1 MDFKLEKVKLNIDK
15 NRSKY
20 EINYE
25 YKKKIKELFG
35 QFCSEIKN
43 YLKKYMGDDVDT
55 KSVDDIQ
62 EDYNNFFEDSN
73 YKLKFEYVKKYT
85 FKKDEKNYY
94 NKAELVKNDFKILRD
109 EIDESLC
116 SKEDKVK
123 FIIVEILLNIFKDLE
138 DYIQINSCL
147 TPKQFYNYNYF
158 IDSQPRCCFC
168 GQLLECSIKEDK
180 NNKKKRE
187 EYIHADIEHIIP
199 KDQFPQFAL
208 HPENWAPC
216 CKECNL
222 GEKRTTFFKGDS
234 SQEKIDKYKVA
245 IKALGLEYNKLHPL
259 KLWNNYKITYNNS
272 LKIEINNNLSEEAK
286 KFLSFYGIKH
296 RIETMA
302 SRCYDILFN
311 IIRHSDIR
319 SPESLERLLEN
330 MASSNWH
337 EINDGY
343 SLNNSP
349 QIWQEFIENILYD
362 ECKLM
367 ALWDEV
373 KSMNMSIF

>member
-1 MDFKLEKVKLNIDK
+1 MDLKLEKVKLNIDK
-15 NRSKY
+15 NSSKY

-25 YKKKIKELFG
+25 YKTKIKELFG

-43 YLKKYMGDDVDT
+43 YLKQYVDNDVSKDL
-55 KSVDDIQ
+55 VDKLLK
-62 EDYNNFFEDSN
+62 DYNKYYTDNDYKLEFIYPYELFKGQKGLKDNNYEKLLKSN
-73 YKLKFEYVKKYT
+73 YTEE
-85 FKKDEKNYY
+85 EKTYY
-94 NKAELVKNDFKILRD
+94 I
-109 EIDESLC
+109 
-116 SKEDKVK
+116 
-123 FIIVEILLNIFKDLE
+123 
-138 DYIQINSCL
+138 INSEL
-147 TPKQFYNYNYF
+147 KKIFNNLKIYIKPEYETNLSVKQLFNYNYF

-180 NNKKKRE
+180 DNKNKKE

-199 KDQFPQFAL
+199 KDQFPQFIL

-216 CKECNL
+216 CKECNM
-222 GEKRTTFFKGDS
+222 GEKRTAFFKDGTT
-234 SQEKIDKYKVA
+234 QEKIDKYKSA

-259 KLWNNYKITYNNS
+259 KLWKNYKTTYNKS
-272 LKIEINNNLSEEAK
+272 LNIEINNNYTNKENDENYK
-286 KFLSFYGIKH
+286 NVTDFLNFYGIKN
-296 RIETMA
+296 RIEIIA

-330 MASSNWH
+330 MASSKWH

-349 QIWQEFIENILYD
+349 QIWQEFIESILYD

>member
-1 MDFKLEKVKLNIDK
+1 MDLKLEKVKLNIDK
-15 NRSKY
+15 NSSKY

-25 YKKKIKELFG
+25 YKTKIKELFG

-43 YLKKYMGDDVDT
+43 YLKQYVDNDVSKDL
-55 KSVDDIQ
+55 VDKLLK
-62 EDYNNFFEDSN
+62 DYNKYYTDNDYKLEFIYPYELFKGQKGLKDNNYEKLLKSN
-73 YKLKFEYVKKYT
+73 YTEE
-85 FKKDEKNYY
+85 EKTYY
-94 NKAELVKNDFKILRD
+94 I
-109 EIDESLC
+109 
-116 SKEDKVK
+116 
-123 FIIVEILLNIFKDLE
+123 
-138 DYIQINSCL
+138 INSEL
-147 TPKQFYNYNYF
+147 KKIFDNLKIYIKPEYETNLSVKQLFNYNYF

-180 NNKKKRE
+180 DNKNKKE

-199 KDQFPQFAL
+199 KDQFPQFTL

-216 CKECNL
+216 CKECNM
-222 GEKRTTFFKGDS
+222 GEKRTAFFKDGTT
-234 SQEKIDKYKVA
+234 QEKIDKYKSA

-259 KLWNNYKITYNNS
+259 KLWKNYKTTYNKS
-272 LKIEINNNLSEEAK
+272 LNIEINNNYTNKENDENYK
-286 KFLSFYGIKH
+286 NVTDFLNFYRIKN
-296 RIETMA
+296 RIEIIA

-330 MASSNWH
+330 MASSKWH

-349 QIWQEFIENILYD
+349 QIWQEFIESILYD

>member
-1 MDFKLEKVKLNIDK
+1 MDFKLEKVKLNINK
-15 NRSKY
+15 NSSKY
-20 EINYE
+20 QINYE
-25 YKKKIKELFG
+25 YKTKIKELFG

-55 KSVDDIQ
+55 KSVDDLQ
-62 EDYNNFFEDSN
+62 EDYNNFFEYPN
-73 YKLKFEYVKKYT
+73 YKLNFEYVKKYT
-85 FKKDEKNYY
+85 FKKNEKNNY

-123 FIIVEILLNIFKDLE
+123 FIIVEVLLNIFKDLK

-168 GQLLECSIKEDK
+168 GQLLECSIKEDEDNK
-180 NNKKKRE
+180 NKKE
-187 EYIHADIEHIIP
+187 EYLHADIEHIIP
-199 KDQFPQFAL
+199 KDQFPQFVL

-216 CKECNL
+216 CKECNR
-222 GEKRTTFFKGDS
+222 GEKRTAFFEGS
-234 SQEKIDKYKVA
+234 TPQEKIDKYKSA
-245 IKALGLEYNKLHPL
+245 IKAIGLEYNKLHPL
-259 KLWNNYKITYNNS
+259 KLWKNYKITYNNS
-272 LKIEINNNLSEEAK
+272 LNIEINNNLSEEAK
-286 KFLSFYGIKH
+286 EFLSFYGIEH
-296 RIETMA
+296 RIETM
-302 SRCYDILFN
+302 SSHCYDILFN

-330 MASSNWH
+330 MASSSWH

-349 QIWQEFIENILYD
+349 QIWQEFIESILYD

-373 KSMNMSIF
+373 KSLNLY

>member
-1 MDFKLEKVKLNIDK
+1 MDLKLEKVKLNIDK
-15 NRSKY
+15 NSSKY

-25 YKKKIKELFG
+25 YKTKIKELFG

-43 YLKKYMGDDVDT
+43 YLKQYVDNDVSKDL
-55 KSVDDIQ
+55 VDKLLK
-62 EDYNNFFEDSN
+62 DYNKYYTDNDYKLEFIYPYELFKGQKGLKDNNYEKLLKSN
-73 YKLKFEYVKKYT
+73 YTEE
-85 FKKDEKNYY
+85 EKTYY
-94 NKAELVKNDFKILRD
+94 I
-109 EIDESLC
+109 
-116 SKEDKVK
+116 
-123 FIIVEILLNIFKDLE
+123 
-138 DYIQINSCL
+138 INSEL
-147 TPKQFYNYNYF
+147 KKIFDNLKIYIKPEYETNLSVKQLFNYNYF

-180 NNKKKRE
+180 DNKNKKE

-199 KDQFPQFAL
+199 KDQFPQFTL

-216 CKECNL
+216 CKECNM
-222 GEKRTTFFKGDS
+222 GEKRTAFFKDGTT
-234 SQEKIDKYKVA
+234 QEKIDKYKSA

-259 KLWNNYKITYNNS
+259 KLWKNYKTTYNKS
-272 LKIEINNNLSEEAK
+272 LNIEINNNYTNKENDENYK
-286 KFLSFYGIKH
+286 NVTDFLNFYGIKN
-296 RIETMA
+296 RIEIIA

-330 MASSNWH
+330 MASSKWH

-349 QIWQEFIENILYD
+349 QIWQEFIESILYD

>member
-1 MDFKLEKVKLNIDK
+1 MYKLQIYEHLKKDAINCFNDFCEKYKEIIPKPFNEYSCCAQLIENLK
-15 NRSKY
+15 NDYFKFYQEEDYQLSFLYPY
-20 EINYE
+20 ELFKGQKCLKDNNYE
-25 YKKKIKELFG
+25 KLKSNYTDEEATYYIIN
-35 QFCSEIKN
+35 SE
-43 YLKKYMGDDVDT
+43 LKK
-55 KSVDDIQ
+55 
-62 EDYNNFFEDSN
+62 
-73 YKLKFEYVKKYT
+73 T
-85 FKKDEKNYY
+85 FKNLDKAI
-94 NKAELVKNDFKILRD
+94 NKTKYQTNLSVKQLF
-109 EIDESLC
+109 
-116 SKEDKVK
+116 
-123 FIIVEILLNIFKDLE
+123 
-138 DYIQINSCL
+138 
-147 TPKQFYNYNYF
+147 NYNYF

-168 GQLLECSIKEDK
+168 GQLLESSIKENKDNK
-180 NNKKKRE
+180 NKKE
-187 EYIHADIEHIIP
+187 EYIDADIEHIIP

-216 CKECNL
+216 CKECNR
-222 GEKRTTFFKGDS
+222 GEKGTAFFEGS
-234 SQEKIDKYKVA
+234 NPQEKIDKYKSA
-245 IKALGLEYNKLHPL
+245 IKVLGLEYNKLHPL
-259 KLWNNYKITYNNS
+259 KLWKNYKITYNNS

-286 KFLSFYGIKH
+286 EFLSFYGIEN
-296 RIETMA
+296 RIKIIA

-330 MASSNWH
+330 MLSSNWH

-362 ECKLM
+362 ECKLL